1 MGKSKV
7 EHNYKFLHN
16 PWQRLDLRIVLAG
29 SAQLFPRSWGRHG
42 QPRDENGG
50 KPSNRCLIRY
60 AAFKFFLSLLE
71 IKKP

>member
-29 SAQLFPRSWGRHG
+29 SAQLFPIHG
-42 QPRDENGG
+42 ADTVSRQMKMW

-71 IKKP
+71 TEKP